1 MHFVPPLFS
10 CSRLS
15 TVVSQSLV
23 SAAPTQQPPVFV
35 GGRLF
40 FSIAEYPIYYSK
52 LILQCQDFFREHRT
66 AGNRFFAQFL

>member
-1 MHFVPPLFS
+1 DEKFDDASVAQSL
-10 CSRLS
+10 CGIA
-15 TVVSQSLV
+15 QSLV

-66 AGNRFFAQFL
+66 AGNRFFAHFL